1 MEKDFQMRLNNKMEQ
16 FNIVREQKDIH
27 IKESTDVITK
37 LVGEIEEFKKETA
50 KSKSNENQLK
60 MQKEKIEKKL
70 SEQC

>member
-1 MEKDFQMRLNNKMEQ
+1 MEKDFQMRLNNKIEE

-27 IKESTDVITK
+27 IKESTDIITK
-37 LVGEIEEFKKETA
+37 LVGENEEFKKEIA

>member
-1 MEKDFQMRLNNKMEQ
+1 M
-16 FNIVREQKDIH
+16 
-27 IKESTDVITK
+27 ITK
-37 LVGEIEEFKKETA
+37 LVGENEELKKEMA